1 MLGFNQGKWTTVL
14 IEQPNN
20 PSPSERATV
29 APRPKAG
36 GATVPAAV
44 RTMTL
49 FEVFAQEKRPL
60 TKSEVARLLD
70 LPESSSSDLLNTLH
84 SIGYL
89 NRTVANRRFYPTA
102 RLLGTANAIAVTDV
116 LPAFGA
122 EATAMLADLTGET
135 ACCAVVNDGGIEVI
149 AVSEGRHRL
158 RYVLDVGDRFTIHGT
173 ALGKAL
179 LGALDDDEMGRLLRL
194 RPLPRRTDA
203 TKVSPQAIEEEIRAH
218 RGLGWYQTMD
228 EGHVGVSGLSFSGTV
243 GNDAVGLGILGPTE
257 RMKAQREEHLEIIP
271 KVRDAVFGL

>member
-1 MLGFNQGKWTTVL
+1 VGAIPLSNEPPARKTVDLTRGKT
-14 IEQPNN
+14 
-20 PSPSERATV
+20 A
-29 APRPKAG
+29 

-49 FEVFAQEKRPL
+49 FEVFAQEKRAL

-89 NRTVANRRFYPTA
+89 NRTVSQRRFYPTA
-102 RLLGTANAIAVTDV
+102 RLLGTANSISVTNV

-122 EATAMLADLTGET
+122 EATALLADLTGET
-135 ACCAVVNDGGIEVI
+135 ACCAVVTDGGIEVI

-179 LGALDDDEMGRLLRL
+179 MGALDDEEMGRLLRL

-203 TKVSPQAIEEEIRAH
+203 TKVSPQAIEEEIRVH
-218 RGLGWYQTMD
+218 RELGWYQTAD
-228 EGHVGVSGLSFSGTV
+228 EGHVGVSGLSVSGSV

-257 RMKAQREEHLEIIP
+257 RMRTKLEEHREVILR
-271 KVRDAVFGL
+271 VRESVFGL